1 MSKRQE
7 LEKIIVELRQA
18 VVEINGV
25 MVASLDGLTLA
36 TDLPEA
42 EAARVAAMTAT
53 AAGLGRR
60 MSETVGLGGIQELVL
75 RGEQG
80 YMMLYRAG
88 EKAVLAVMA
97 RGGANLGLI
106 NLESRDAAQKIARL
120 MG

>member
-1 MSKRQE
+1 
-7 LEKIIVELRQA
+7 
-18 VVEINGV
+18 
-25 MVASLDGLTLA
+25 
-36 TDLPEA
+36 
-42 EAARVAAMTAT
+42 
-53 AAGLGRR
+53 
-60 MSETVGLGGIQELVL
+60 LVL